1 MMFVKSIIEERL
13 STDVLSISK
22 LSGGDINQVFKITCL
37 QGTYVVK
44 YNSLLKFPGMFSKEA
59 NGLRMLQKGGIKTP
73 SVIDHFEQMDDQFLV
88 LEYVEQENYEVN
100 FWVNFANDLAVL
112 HQKSH
117 VSFGLDEQNFIGSLP
132 QLNEQKSNWE
142 EFFVLN
148 RLKPLVKMAFDQKLL
163 TKNHLDDF
171 DSFYLVLPELLPTE
185 PPSLLHGDLW
195 SGNLLCGA
203 EQQAVFIDPAVY
215 YGHREVDIAMT
226 RMFGGF
232 DPVYLDHYHE
242 RFPLEKGWEER
253 IPIHNL
259 YPNLVH
265 LILFGKSYLSG
276 IERVVQKYS

>member
-1 MMFVKSIIEERL
+1 MMFVKRIIEERL

-22 LSGGDINQVFKITCL
+22 LSGGDINEVYKITCPK
-37 QGTYVVK
+37 GTYVVK

-59 NGLRMLQKGGIKTP
+59 NGLGMLQEGGVKTP
-73 SVIDHFEQMDDQFLV
+73 AVIDHFEQMDDQFLV
-88 LEYVEQENYEVN
+88 LEFVEQENTEVN

-117 VSFGLDEQNFIGSLP
+117 LAFGLDQQNYIGSLP
-132 QLNEQKSNWE
+132 QRNEQMSNWE

-148 RLKPLVKMAFDQKLL
+148 RLKPLVRKAFDQGLL

-171 DSFYLVLPELLPTE
+171 NRFYSRLAELLPTE
-185 PPSLLHGDLW
+185 APSLLHGDLW
-195 SGNLLCGA
+195 SGNLLCGTGQ
-203 EQQAVFIDPAVY
+203 EAVFIDPAVY

-232 DPVYLDHYHE
+232 DPVYLDHYQE
-242 RFPLEKGWEER
+242 IFPLEKGWEER

-259 YPNLVH
+259 YPQLVH
-265 LILFGKSYLSG
+265 LVLFGPSYLSG
-276 IERVVQKYS
+276 IENVIQRYT